1 LSSKVEFMILALG
14 GKRDADVAENN
25 FYIDKFEST
34 AKEVKE
40 GLKEIRQQL
49 GERLEKIAKFGFS
62 SKERVMLDEDIKL
75 LFEN

>member
-1 LSSKVEFMILALG
+1 MILALG
-14 GKRDADVAENN
+14 GQRDADVAENN

-49 GERLEKIAKFGFS
+49 GERLEKIATFGYS
-62 SKERVMLDEDIKL
+62 SK
-75 LFEN
+75 